1 MTINIEKMNISEILE
16 LVKYL
21 LDQVEIKRMQES

>member
-1 MTINIEKMNISEILE
+1 MTIDIEKMNISEILE